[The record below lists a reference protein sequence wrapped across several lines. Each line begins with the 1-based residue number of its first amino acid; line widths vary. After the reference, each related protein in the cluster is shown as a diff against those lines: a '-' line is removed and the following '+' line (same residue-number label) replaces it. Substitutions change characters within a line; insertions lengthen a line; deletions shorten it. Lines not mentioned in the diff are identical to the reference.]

1 MPSLARALLRI
12 AALLLVLQLG
22 ASVASAH
29 DCASQADCEETS
41 GYLGGIAII
50 GGIIAI
56 LTGLLGSELGG
67 AIPGVTTGRG
77 GDQRTSPTSP
87 APAGDGPPERPP
99 RPEPPPRLEPAG
111 VATTEPGP
119 EAPSAGESEPEVPW
133 DDLIAA
139 TEPPPAAPEEPDDAG
154 GAGLTLDDLLD
165 DLFGDEP
172 AEPGAGPVPTSG
184 EGGDLTD
191 PLDGEPGIDEL
202 VPEEEPVEEPVPM
215 REPGEL
221 EEPKPPMLDTVEKIT
236 DLAGNVKDAADKLK
250 EDLEDLPI
258 PEEAAEKV
266 NDFLDDVSDKAGKV
280 KDVGEKAGEYIE
292 VLDENL
298 ERTDKLG
305 ITPESQDF
313 LGWWRITFRAAG
325 ELTEKFIDGITAP
338 VTKLLGEKAGDKA
351 TDMIHSAVPVKE
363 FGEELSKLPTS
374 AAETV
379 VKGSRR
385 DQIAENVDF
394 VPTSDAGYIELDDL
408 FPGRKWP

>member
-77 GDQRTSPTSP
+77 GDQRTSP
-87 APAGDGPPERPP
+87 
-99 RPEPPPRLEPAG
+99 PRLEPAG
-111 VATTEPGP
+111 VATAEPGP
-119 EAPSAGESEPEVPW
+119 EAPSAGEGEPEVPW
-133 DDLIAA
+133 GDLIEA
-139 TEPPPAAPEEPDDAG
+139 TEPPDDAG

-202 VPEEEPVEEPVPM
+202 VPEEEPAREPVPM

-394 VPTSDAGYIELDDL
+394 TPTSDAGYIELDDL